1 MLGVWI
7 IENDP
12 KRTLG
17 QNRNRNCSCQGLE
30 SEHIK
35 IERVANVTYEYYC
48 RCRNSTDSALFTS

>member
-35 IERVANVTYEYYC
+35 TGQGGLI
-48 RCRNSTDSALFTS
+48 STFEKG